1 MRAPV
6 RSYGSFF
13 GTAGKAGGSPCLRH
27 RPARGLMCL
36 KPTKYTVSGVIA
48 RYRQRGGG
56 KRRTHWHGYGTL
68 GGGSN
73 TGLLVSDGRERSQVW
88 LLRKTSGCAVDSLF
102 ISAAVALGS
111 DNRLLSLC
119 NGACYLLEPSLSP
132 ELGTVGAGRC
142 HPWAQWPCLS
152 CLLPPALLLSS
163 PLLQESSRRWVQAQR
178 AGHCCNPGKI
188 GMSAIPGGSDW
199 SLVLFLRSSH
209 D

>member
-1 MRAPV
+1 
-6 RSYGSFF
+6 
-13 GTAGKAGGSPCLRH
+13 
-27 RPARGLMCL
+27 MCL

-48 RYRQRGGG
+48 RYRQRAGG

-132 ELGTVGAGRC
+132 ELGTVGA
-142 HPWAQWPCLS
+142 ANQS
-152 CLLPPALLLSS
+152 
-163 PLLQESSRRWVQAQR
+163 QEQ
-178 AGHCCNPGKI
+178 GD
-188 GMSAIPGGSDW
+188 AIPGLSGPACPAS
-199 SLVLFLRSSH
+199 SLLLHSSALLSFMKAATGGYRPSVPGTAVILGRDPGKTRDECNPWGLRLVFGAFFQGQAMTG
-209 D
+209 